1 MTTISSH
8 IASWVNRTSLDALPP
23 EVVQGTKYRIL
34 DLTGVMLASSRLGI
48 VQAAKRAWSEI
59 DSGTGAVQLGT
70 TEPTSVVTAA
80 FLNGIAASALEFD
93 DTYLPTTIHATGLA
107 LSVCYPEAQRRQ
119 VSGAR
124 LVESV
129 LLASESMIRIS
140 VVSTQDWFRFGLHPT
155 GLFGVFGGVCALAK
169 LRGLDDAAIM
179 RALGHSGSM
188 AAALTAAFEDGTS
201 TKNLH
206 VGLAAANAFRAVAL
220 AQQDITGP
228 TLVFEG
234 KFGWYRAHVQSDSER
249 HYAAVTT
256 DIAKGGLEQDWLS
269 LEIATKLYPVAYP
282 LMPHIEAAIELRNQY
297 GIEPE
302 DVVEIDAY
310 LAERTFPMLCEPPEL
325 KMKPLTTWHGRIS
338 VQHTVAEALVRGEM
352 TKNAYSEEAI
362 RDPRINLLA
371 SKVRHL
377 VDHEAPNNP
386 LRSRARIVVRMK
398 DGRELSHE
406 ILDFRGTRRN
416 PMTQDDYIAKFRANT
431 GDIMSAS
438 LVDEAID
445 TFLNIERVDDIA
457 PLLRRLTI
465 EA

>member
-8 IASWVNRTSLDALPP
+8 IAGWVNRTSLSALPP
-23 EVVQGTKYRIL
+23 EVVQGTKLRIL

-48 VQAAKRAWSEI
+48 VQAARRAWAEI
-59 DSGTGAVQLGT
+59 ESGAGATQLGT
-70 TEPTSVVTAA
+70 TAATSPATAA

-107 LSVCYPEAQRRQ
+107 LSVCYPEAQRRP
-119 VSGAR
+119 VSGAK
-124 LVESV
+124 LIESV
-129 LLASESMIRIS
+129 LLASESMIRLS
-140 VVSTQDWFRFGLHPT
+140 VVSTQDWFRFGIHPT
-155 GLFGVFGGVCALAK
+155 GAFGVFGGVCALAK
-169 LRGLDDAAIM
+169 LRGLDDAAII
-179 RALGHSGSM
+179 RGLGHAGSM
-188 AAALTAAFEDGTS
+188 SAALTAAFEDGTS

-220 AQQDITGP
+220 AQQDISGP
-228 TLVFEG
+228 TLVYEG
-234 KFGWYRAHVQSDSER
+234 KFGWYRAHVQSDGKR
-249 HYAAVTT
+249 HYEAVTT
-256 DIAKGGLEQDWLS
+256 DLTKGGLEQDWLS

-302 DVVEIDAY
+302 EVDEIDAY

-338 VQHTVAEALVRGEM
+338 VQHTIAEALVRGEM

-371 SKVRHL
+371 TKVRHL
-377 VDHEAPNNP
+377 PDLEAPKNP
-386 LRSRARIVVRMK
+386 LRSRAKIVVRMK

-416 PMTQDDYIAKFRANT
+416 PMTTDDYIAKFRANT
-431 GDIMSAS
+431 GDLLPAGLI
-438 LVDEAID
+438 DETID
-445 TFLNIERVDDIA
+445 SFLKIEGIDDIV
-457 PLLRRLTI
+457 PLLQRLTI
-465 EA
+465 AA